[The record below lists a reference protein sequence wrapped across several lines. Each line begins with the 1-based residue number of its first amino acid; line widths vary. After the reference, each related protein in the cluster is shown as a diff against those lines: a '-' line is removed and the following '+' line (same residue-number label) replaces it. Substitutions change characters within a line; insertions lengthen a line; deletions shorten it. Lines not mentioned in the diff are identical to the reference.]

1 MIVDHFLG
9 KPWNFLYRFLQF
21 SLLQGFRVKQELSKK
36 LHFGIVDSKT
46 HLQIKRLAS
55 WRVGAPGKEF
65 DQHINAGSFSKKNG
79 WFKRSNKKLVSGREW
94 IFGTPRLPAFLVK
107 AIPLN
112 PTASLENRLSW
123 SWSSEPSLFK
133 DFFECF
139 TTLKNSSLEPSG
151 NYTWHWKI
159 TQTYFHFLIYWVTGW
174 CLLPCFA

>member
-65 DQHINAGSFSKKNG
+65 DQHINAGSFSKKKRMVQT
-79 WFKRSNKKLVSGREW
+79 FKQKVGFRPGVDFRN
-94 IFGTPRLPAFLVK
+94 PK
-107 AIPLN
+107 A
-112 PTASLENRLSW
+112 
-123 SWSSEPSLFK
+123 
-133 DFFECF
+133 
-139 TTLKNSSLEPSG
+139 
-151 NYTWHWKI
+151 
-159 TQTYFHFLIYWVTGW
+159 
-174 CLLPCFA
+174 PCFFGQSHPTESHCISGKPTLLIMILGAVIVQGLL